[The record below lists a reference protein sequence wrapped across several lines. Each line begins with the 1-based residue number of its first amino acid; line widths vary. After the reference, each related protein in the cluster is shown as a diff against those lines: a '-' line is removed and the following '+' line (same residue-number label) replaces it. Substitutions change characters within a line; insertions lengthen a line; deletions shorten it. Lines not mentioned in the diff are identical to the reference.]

1 MIYLN
6 LGAVLHF
13 GWPIVTG
20 EEGEKERKEK
30 EEQWFVGQV
39 VLQWPPV
46 STRGIQPV
54 GIAAM
59 ALSFTRHMADS

>member
-1 MIYLN
+1 MSQ
-6 LGAVLHF
+6 V
-13 GWPIVTG
+13 
-20 EEGEKERKEK
+20 KRERKK
-30 EEQWFVGQV
+30 GRRRREQWLVGQV
-39 VLQWPPV
+39 ILQWPPV